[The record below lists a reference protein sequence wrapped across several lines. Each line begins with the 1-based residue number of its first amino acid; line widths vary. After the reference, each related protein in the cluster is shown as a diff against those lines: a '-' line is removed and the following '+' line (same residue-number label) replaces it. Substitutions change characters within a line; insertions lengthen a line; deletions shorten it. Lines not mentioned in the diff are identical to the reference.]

1 MTSLYTSLW
10 RDLLPGGGGADM
22 KVDGDKLEVESF
34 PVKNFHP
41 GRVSNFEPK
50 RPEAWN

>member
-1 MTSLYTSLW
+1 MFFFYGW
-10 RDLLPGGGGADM
+10 GGGGVRGGGGGGADM

-50 RPEAWN
+50 RPEA